1 MITAAFKNDNM
12 TVKMCMCMYMCF
24 VALLSDRL
32 SGQGKRR
39 CTAE

>member
-12 TVKMCMCMYMCF
+12 TVKMCMYMCF

-32 SGQGKRR
+32 SGKGKRR